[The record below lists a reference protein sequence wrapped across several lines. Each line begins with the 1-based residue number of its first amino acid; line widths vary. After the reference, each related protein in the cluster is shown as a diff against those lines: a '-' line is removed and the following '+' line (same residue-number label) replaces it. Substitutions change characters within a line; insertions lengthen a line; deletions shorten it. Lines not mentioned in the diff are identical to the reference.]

1 MLFVEVGGGLWG
13 EVENI
18 CLSEHLFVFFLNFSF
33 SVQGEKMFLFFFL
46 LGAMH
51 FSSYPTSHQNPTK
64 ILPKS
69 PKSQQQKNQ
78 QNPTKH
84 NSPLLPLPTSLLPP
98 HITKKYKNK
107 NQKISPQHKIYP
119 PKTSY
124 QNPKQNKNPK
134 SITPLNLYKIQ
145 NSTPKTSHPKI
156 LKPYTT
162 PKKLPPYPH
171 PLKLKN

>member
-1 MLFVEVGGGLWG
+1 MGRSG
-13 EVENI
+13 
-18 CLSEHLFVFFLNFSF
+18 EHLFERTFVRIFLNFSF
-33 SVQGEKMFLFFFL
+33 SVQREKMFLFFFL

-51 FSSYPTSHQNPTK
+51 FSSPPHHIKILLKSSQNPLNPYNKKTNK
-64 ILPKS
+64 TLQNITLLSS
-69 PKSQQQKNQ
+69 PY
-78 QNPTKH
+78 
-84 NSPLLPLPTSLLPP
+84 PTSLLPP
-98 HITKKYKNK
+98 YITKKYKNK

-156 LKPYTT
+156 PKPYTT
-162 PKKLPPYPH
+162 PKNYHHIPTLQ
-171 PLKLKN
+171 N

>member
-1 MLFVEVGGGLWG
+1 MGRSG
-13 EVENI
+13 
-18 CLSEHLFVFFLNFSF
+18 EHLFVRTFVRIFLNFLF

-51 FSSYPTSHQNPTK
+51 FSSPPHHIK

-69 PKSQQQKNQ
+69 S
-78 QNPTKH
+78 QNPLNPH
-84 NSPLLPLPTSLLPP
+84 NKKTNKILQNITLLSLPYPTSLLPP
-98 HITKKYKNK
+98 YITKKYKNK

-119 PKTSY
+119 PKTSH

-156 LKPYTT
+156 PKPYIT
-162 PKKLPPYPH
+162 PKNYHHIPTL
-171 PLKLKN
+171 

>member
-1 MLFVEVGGGLWG
+1 MLFVERNGELWG

-18 CLSEHLFVFFLNFSF
+18 CLCEHLFVFFLNFSF

-51 FSSYPTSHQNPTK
+51 FSSLPTSHQNP
-64 ILPKS
+64 PKS
-69 PKSQQQKNQ
+69 PKIPTTKKTNKTL
-78 QNPTKH
+78 QNITLLS
-84 NSPLLPLPTSLLPP
+84 SPYPTSLLPP
-98 HITKKYKNK
+98 YITKKYKNK

-124 QNPKQNKNPK
+124 QNLKQNKNPK

-156 LKPYTT
+156 PKPYTT
-162 PKKLPPYPH
+162 PKNYHHIPTLQ
-171 PLKLKN
+171 N